1 MLVNTR
7 KDNMAVFSIIFPVEK
22 ILSLIQ
28 GKYRKV
34 LVVGCGGCNN
44 ESLAYVNNWEIC
56 DHIDA
61 SIGRATA
68 RELDGITSVLTEN
81 CFEVKSTAVPLGGV
95 NAVCIRY
102 NPHPNFKPDVI
113 LALCCAAGTFGMRDD
128 LRAAGDKIPIFQIT
142 SNGGQLAY
150 YYFVK
155 DNKRW
160 IDYSRSRVI
169 KYNLS

>member
-1 MLVNTR
+1 
-7 KDNMAVFSIIFPVEK
+7 MAVFSIIFPVEK

-28 GKYRKV
+28 RKYRMV

-56 DHIDA
+56 DHVDA

-95 NAVCIRY
+95 NAVCIRHDGNQFNY
-102 NPHPNFKPDVI
+102 NPHPNVKPDVI

-128 LRAAGDKIPIFQIT
+128 LRAAGDKIHIFQIT
-142 SNGGQLAY
+142 SNAEQLAY

-169 KYNLS
+169 KNNLS